1 MVSDVGY
8 LVGAIGTFFAILDPF
23 GNLPFFIAYTNTLSA
38 PVRRKTALV
47 LSAFIFVA
55 MAVFSS
61 PGQMVASFSTYPC
74 RLFQIAGELFCLAL
88 LFP

>member
-8 LVGAIGTFFAILDPF
+8 LVGAIGTFCNP
-23 GNLPFFIAYTNTLSA
+23 GSVRKPSVFIAYTNTLSA

-55 MAVFSS
+55 MAVFLFS
-61 PGQMVASFSTYPC
+61 GQMVLSFSTYPSL
-74 RLFQIAGELFCLAL
+74 RSR
-88 LFP
+88 